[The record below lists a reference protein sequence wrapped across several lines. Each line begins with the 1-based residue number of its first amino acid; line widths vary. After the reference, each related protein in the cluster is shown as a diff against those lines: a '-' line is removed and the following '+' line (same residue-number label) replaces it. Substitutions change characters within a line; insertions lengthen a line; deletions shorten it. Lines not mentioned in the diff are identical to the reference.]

1 MIVQTITA
9 ATTTSTGLTVTAE
22 LDDGIYPKGI
32 KIPDDDMQGQGRRL
46 SPGVLTGTTSTTMG
60 FHTELNPKRRKLTNY
75 RTRLIDHGLCLVG
88 DFVTFAGEP
97 GQQCECI
104 LGGDAWN
111 WYTANP
117 FQYAFLKLIDGVLPI
132 LCGDSL

>member
-46 SPGVLTGTTSTTMG
+46 SPGVLTRHDFQTMG
-60 FHTELNPKRRKLTNY
+60 FHTELNPSGANSQT
-75 RTRLIDHGLCLVG
+75 I
-88 DFVTFAGEP
+88 EP
-97 GQQCECI
+97 G
-104 LGGDAWN
+104 
-111 WYTANP
+111 
-117 FQYAFLKLIDGVLPI
+117 
-132 LCGDSL
+132 